1 MTFTTSEK
9 NNFPGVHFML
19 PTPFI
24 NGGDIDYSSFNTLIS
39 HAVKSGCSGVVT
51 LGVMGEAN
59 RMLESERDKVIE
71 YIVNSVNN
79 RIEVIVGV
87 SSDSTIILKSRIRSA
102 QNLGAS
108 AIMACPSRLSK
119 PNENAI
125 SNYFNAAQETSNI
138 PIVLQDLPTE
148 SGVHLSAELISKL
161 CDNFPLI
168 QMLKLEDPPTPPK
181 ISSILKTTNKKILVF
196 GGLGGVFF
204 LEELGRGAAG
214 TMTGFAYP
222 EILTSIY
229 KKVISGDLDS
239 ARDLFFQWLPLI
251 RYENSAGISLS
262 IRKHIMKFRGLIED
276 ASVREPT
283 PNIDDFTLNEL
294 LNLLSSMRLK

>member
-1 MTFTTSEK
+1 
-9 NNFPGVHFML
+9 ML
-19 PTPFI
+19 PTPFV
-24 NGGDIDYSSFNTLIS
+24 NGGDIDYSSFNTLIN

-87 SSDSTIILKSRIRSA
+87 SSDSTVILKSRIRSA

-108 AIMACPSRLSK
+108 AIMACPSRLGK

-125 SNYFNAAQETSNI
+125 LKYFNAAQESARI
-138 PIVLQDLPTE
+138 PIVLQDLPIE
-148 SGVHLSAELISKL
+148 SGVHLSPELISKL

-181 ISSILKTTNKKILVF
+181 ISSILKNTNGKILIF

-204 LEELGRGAAG
+204 LEELRRGASG

-239 ARDLFFQWLPLI
+239 AKDLFFQWLPLI
-251 RYENSAGISLS
+251 RYENSTGISLS

-276 ASVREPT
+276 SSVREPT
-283 PNIDDFTLNEL
+283 PNIDNFTLNEL
-294 LNLLSSMRLK
+294 LNLLSSMNLK